1 MVKKC
6 TNNDCCKPILK
17 QKGRMAMGNC
27 TIHFLPAMAGDC
39 FVLEF
44 VNKECI
50 IIDCGFKSTYT
61 EYLRPLLIEL
71 RDKGCWITLLL
82 ITHIDQDHIEGA
94 IALLEENGQA
104 NNPNVIPIYNVWF
117 NGFFNTLLKRSEF
130 SQRIRALSEE
140 QKQIK
145 ENILNDLLMQVQGES
160 QEISAKYS
168 MSFEELCLK
177 NGYCLNFQFLD
188 GTVKRID
195 INRSQVL
202 TRSIPIGACNLVVL
216 SPTDKELDKL
226 ADTLNLE
233 MIRNFGVDYAISED
247 SHFMKLFELFMEH
260 EAERINR
267 EEFISATNENLENWL
282 GTSSMA
288 PMNAINR
295 ASIVVEIQYKDL
307 KMLFTGDSDSA
318 LWYEYLEEKYQVI
331 KLSHH
336 GTAYPNRA
344 LLNHSRA
351 DVLLISTNGGRGKRH
366 PEKETLAQ
374 AILAGNKVLYCNYDI
389 PQQDILEKLQKKY
402 GYYIVYDQRKIEV

>member
-1 MVKKC
+1 ME
-6 TNNDCCKPILK
+6 
-17 QKGRMAMGNC
+17 NC

-145 ENILNDLLMQVQGES
+145 GNILNDLLMQVQGES
-160 QEISAKYS
+160 QEISAKHS

-177 NGYCLNFQFLD
+177 KGYCLNSQFLD

-226 ADTLNLE
+226 ANTLNLE
-233 MIRNFGVDYAISED
+233 MIRNFGADYAISED
-247 SHFMKLFELFMEH
+247 SHFMKLCELIMEF
-260 EAERINR
+260 EAERSNR
-267 EEFISATNENLENWL
+267 EEFISATNENLKNWL
-282 GTSSMA
+282 GTSNMA
-288 PMNAINR
+288 SMNAINR

-318 LWYEYLEEKYQVI
+318 LWYEYLEERYQVI

-336 GTAYPNRA
+336 GTAYPNRV
-344 LLNHSRA
+344 LLNHSQA
-351 DVLLISTNGGRGKRH
+351 DILLISTNGGRGNRH

-389 PQQDILEKLQKKY
+389 PQKDILKKLQKKY
-402 GYYIVYDQRKIEV
+402 GYQIVYNQRKIEV